1 MIGMTLIDDSP
12 ASLPVADDELRGFL
26 DDLIGVAVR
35 EQLWILYFDD
45 DDVVI
50 PVMTPLDDIPLGDPR
65 RVLRPVSRF
74 IAATAARVGAA
85 TVALVWEEPA
95 GDDSRPPSS
104 ADAEVCASLLDAC
117 GVRVRGQFRSTA
129 SGVTEVVRV

>member
-1 MIGMTLIDDSP
+1 MTLLDDSP

-35 EQLWILYFDD
+35 EQLWVLYFDD

-65 RVLRPVSRF
+65 RVLRPVARF

-85 TVALVWEEPA
+85 TVALVWEEPE

-104 ADAEVCASLLDAC
+104 IDADVCGTLLEEC
-117 GVRVRGQFRSTA
+117 RVRVRGQFRSTGA
-129 SGVTEVVRV
+129 GVAEVVRV